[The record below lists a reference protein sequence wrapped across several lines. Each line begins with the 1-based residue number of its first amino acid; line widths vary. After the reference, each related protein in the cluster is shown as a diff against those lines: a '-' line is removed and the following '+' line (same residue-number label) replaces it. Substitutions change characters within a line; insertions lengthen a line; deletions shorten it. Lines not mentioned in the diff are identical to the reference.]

1 MLDPHHRLRHAGL
14 RISREPLFCTA
25 ETIEN
30 AAVTPEIK
38 EQLTERRKSRET
50 VGEKHGRKN

>member
-1 MLDPHHRLRHAGL
+1 MPDPHHRLRHADAGL
-14 RISREPLFCTA
+14 RISAGPRFCTA

-30 AAVTPEIK
+30 ASATPEIK

-50 VGEKHGRKN
+50 VGE